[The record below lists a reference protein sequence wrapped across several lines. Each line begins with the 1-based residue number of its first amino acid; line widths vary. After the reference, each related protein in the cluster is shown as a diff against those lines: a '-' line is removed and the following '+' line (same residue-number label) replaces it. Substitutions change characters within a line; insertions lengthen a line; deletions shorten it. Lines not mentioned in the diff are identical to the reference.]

1 MAVLCQSQVT
11 CVPLYNLIPAF
22 DRKLFRQ
29 HTVLPLLIRLLV
41 VTSDVEEAEALFTI
55 GSLELAV
62 ARFDLSPFVLVGDAE
77 EAGFSTESGANS
89 SFRGDRIPWM
99 KLATEL

>member
-1 MAVLCQSQVT
+1 MCDRASTLA
-11 CVPLYNLIPAF
+11 PLYNLIPSL

-29 HTVLPLLIRLLV
+29 HTVLPLLIRLLM

-62 ARFDLSPFVLVGDAE
+62 ARFDLSPFDLVGVEE